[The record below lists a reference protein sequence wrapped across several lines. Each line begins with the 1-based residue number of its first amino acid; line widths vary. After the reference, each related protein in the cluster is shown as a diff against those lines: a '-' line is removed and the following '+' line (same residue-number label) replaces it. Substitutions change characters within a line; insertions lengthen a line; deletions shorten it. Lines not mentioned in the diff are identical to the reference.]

1 MIRRPP
7 RSTRTDTLFPYT
19 TRFRSVEAD
28 PDDQCHQRLE
38 SAGGRL
44 SPLRAR
50 TGLEVMEGT
59 AVTFDAHRP
68 DLLRVAYRMLGSM
81 ADAEGMVQEAFI
93 RWAETDEAAV
103 RIPAAFLRRV
113 VTRLCLDHL
122 KSARMRRGTYAG
134 PWLPEPLVEDEPVE
148 DITLPLMLALER
160 LTPTERA
167 ADRKSVV

>member
-19 TRFRSVEAD
+19 TLFR
-28 PDDQCHQRLE
+28 

-81 ADAEGMVQEAFI
+81 ADAEDMVQEAFI

-113 VTRLCLDHL
+113 DRKRTRLNSSH
-122 KSARMRRGTYAG
+122 
-134 PWLPEPLVEDEPVE
+134 
-148 DITLPLMLALER
+148 
-160 LTPTERA
+160 
-167 ADRKSVV
+167 

>member
-81 ADAEGMVQEAFI
+81 AYAEDMVQEAFI
-93 RWAETDEAAV
+93 RWAEKDEAGV
-103 RIPAAFLRRV
+103 RDAEPFLRRV
-113 VTRLCLDHL
+113 GDRERD
-122 KSARMRRGTYAG
+122 
-134 PWLPEPLVEDEPVE
+134 VEG
-148 DITLPLMLALER
+148 
-160 LTPTERA
+160 
-167 ADRKSVV
+167 